1 MCNKDIK
8 ERAKVKGIPLW
19 MIAEKFGITDTQFSR
34 WLRHEFTPERK
45 KQAFEFIEVISSEI
59 SAGNQKP

>member
-8 ERAKVKGIPLW
+8 EKAKASGVPLW

-34 WLRHEFTPERK
+34 WLRHEFTEERK
-45 KQAFEFIEVISSEI
+45 KQAFEFIEELSGKKGAAV
-59 SAGNQKP
+59 